1 MPTVSRGLQRF
12 AKSASCLAEL
22 GSRTQH
28 GGMNQDRTAVV
39 DDEQAAQYE
48 AVAEPLT
55 RQCIPSAFE
64 MVGGI
69 RPGMSI
75 LDIASGPG
83 GLSVSAAEAGAQVLA
98 TDISQAMV
106 ERAAQRLQP
115 YSNCTAR
122 VMDAQELPLQEGC
135 FDAAFSLFGVVNVP
149 DWRGALRELARVT
162 RTDGY
167 GCIST
172 WRDPST
178 VGPLGFLA
186 EALRIT
192 FPDAPALPR
201 PEGVTALRSPET
213 FRTEMTAAGFD
224 DVDIRMVEV
233 VWSAPSVDAFFD
245 QCGPL
250 YERMPP
256 YAELSRAERD
266 RLAPALRS
274 VAEKACTEDGLR
286 VLATALVGAG
296 RRRRHASP
304 LSSRRRE
311 S

>member
-1 MPTVSRGLQRF
+1 M
-12 AKSASCLAEL
+12 E
-22 GSRTQH
+22 
-28 GGMNQDRTAVV
+28 QDRAAVIGGV
-39 DDEQAAQYE
+39 QAAQYE
-48 AVAEPLT
+48 TVAEPLT
-55 RQCIPSAFE
+55 RQCIPSAFT

-69 RPGMSI
+69 KPGMSVV
-75 LDIASGPG
+75 DIASGPG

-98 TDISQAMV
+98 TDISEAMV

-115 YSNCTAR
+115 YPNSTAR
-122 VMDAQELPLQEGC
+122 VMDAHALPIQDGS

-149 DWRGALRELARVT
+149 DWRLALRELARVT

-172 WRDPST
+172 WRDPYS

-186 EALRIT
+186 EALHRT

-201 PEGVTALRSPET
+201 PEGVTALRSPEA
-213 FRTEMTAAGFD
+213 FRAEMAAAGFH

-233 VWSAPSVDAFFD
+233 VWTAPSVDAFLD

-256 YAELSRAERD
+256 YAELSRADRD
-266 RLAPALRS
+266 RLVPALRS
-274 VAEKACTEDGLR
+274 VAEKACTEDGLQ
-286 VLATALVGAG
+286 VVTTALVGAG
-296 RRRRHASP
+296 QR
-304 LSSRRRE
+304 
-311 S
+311 